1 MEHLFIIN
9 PAAGKYNRTDEFSWM
24 IRQICG
30 KHGLS
35 FRIAVSDHPGD
46 CTRIAREAAET
57 GRELR
62 IYACGGDGTLNEIVS
77 GVAGHSNVAVTHYAG
92 GTGNDFIKV
101 FSDTE
106 PFKDLESLLDADE
119 TVFDLIDCNGDY
131 SLNVC
136 SVGLDARIG
145 TEVAA
150 FKRLPL
156 VTGHGAYLL
165 SAGWNVIR
173 GIADHYV
180 VDVAGQHIDGM
191 QTMIFVGNGRCYG
204 GGFRPVPE
212 ADPGDGLLDV
222 LVVTG
227 VSRLKVAQLIGMYK
241 AGRYAEHPELIRHFR
256 VKELKILCDEE
267 TPINLD
273 GELRLGRE
281 INIRIADAKLRFFYP
296 KCVSLLSE
304 ARK

>member
-30 KHGLS
+30 KHGLR
-35 FRIAVSDHPGD
+35 FRVAVSDHPGD

-57 GRELR
+57 GEELR
-62 IYACGGDGTLNEIVS
+62 IYACGGDGTLNEIVT
-77 GVAGHSNVAVTHYAG
+77 GVAGFPNVAITHYAG

-106 PFKDLESLLDADE
+106 PFKDLESLLDAEE
-119 TVFDLIDCNGDY
+119 TQFDLIDCNGDY

-145 TEVAA
+145 TEVAR

-156 VTGHGAYLL
+156 VTGPGAYLL
-165 SAGWNVIR
+165 SAAWNVIR
-173 GIADHYV
+173 GVSDHYV
-180 VDVAGQHIDGM
+180 VDVDGQHIDGK
-191 QTMIFVGNGRCYG
+191 QTLIFVGNGQCYG

-212 ADPGDGLLDV
+212 ADPGDGLLEV
-222 LVVTG
+222 LVATG
-227 VSRLKVAQLIGMYK
+227 VSRLKVARLIGMYK
-241 AGRYAEHPELIRHFR
+241 AGRYAEHPDLIRHFR

-273 GELRLGRE
+273 GELRLGKE
-281 INIRIADAKLRFFYP
+281 IRIRIADSKIRFFYP
-296 KCVSLLSE
+296 KSVSLLSQ
-304 ARK
+304 